1 MLPSISLNG
10 ENMLI
15 DYFEE
20 VYLMTCVT
28 IQKVIKTNTLVLIET
43 LLFYDFLFPSCVI
56 QLCNIL
62 IVQMI

>member
-1 MLPSISLNG
+1 MLPSISLYG

>member
-1 MLPSISLNG
+1 MLPSISLYG

-20 VYLMTCVT
+20 AYLMTCVI

-43 LLFYDFLFPSCVI
+43 LSFLDFLFPSCVI

-62 IVQMI
+62 IIQMI

>member
-1 MLPSISLNG
+1 MLPSISLYG

-28 IQKVIKTNTLVLIET
+28 IQKVIQTNTLVLIET

>member
-1 MLPSISLNG
+1 MLPSISLYG

-15 DYFEE
+15 DCFEE

-43 LLFYDFLFPSCVI
+43 LLFSDFLFPGCDSV
-56 QLCNIL
+56 
-62 IVQMI
+62 M

>member
-1 MLPSISLNG
+1 MLPYISLYG

-28 IQKVIKTNTLVLIET
+28 ILKVIKTNTLVLIET
-43 LLFYDFLFPSCVI
+43 LQLYDFLLSSCVI

>member
-1 MLPSISLNG
+1 MLPYISFYG

-28 IQKVIKTNTLVLIET
+28 ILKVIKTNTLVLIET
-43 LLFYDFLFPSCVI
+43 L
-56 QLCNIL
+56 
-62 IVQMI
+62 

>member
-1 MLPSISLNG
+1 MLPSISLYG

-20 VYLMTCVT
+20 AYLMTCVI